1 MTGFRR
7 RSESVV
13 HQGYVWHIAR
23 AEFEA
28 PDGSVFTREVV
39 RSPGAVGIVPIVF
52 DAEGNPFVVLVWQYR
67 PPYEQSVIEIPA
79 GMRDIEGESTETV
92 AHREL
97 AEEAG
102 LAAGTMQLL
111 TRIYPSPGMT
121 DSVTTIYLATE
132 CTDVDDDRQG
142 PEEQYMEVRRVPL
155 DDAIGMVLSGEIA
168 DAKTVTG
175 LLLAERALHAG
186 DGDERTVRAP

>member
-102 LAAGTMQLL
+102 LAAGTMELL

>member
-1 MTGFRR
+1 MSGFRR
-7 RSESVV
+7 RSESAV
-13 HQGYVWHIAR
+13 HEGYVWHVAR
-23 AEFEA
+23 AQFEA
-28 PDGSVFTREVV
+28 PDGTPFTRDIV
-39 RSPGAVGIVPIVF
+39 RSPGAVGVVPVLF

-67 PPYEQSVIEIPA
+67 PPYERTVIEIPA
-79 GMRDIEGESTETV
+79 GMRDIEGESTDDV

-111 TRIYPSPGMT
+111 TEIYPSPGMT
-121 DSVTTIYLATE
+121 DSITTIYLATD
-132 CTDVDDDRQG
+132 CTDVADDRQG

-155 DDAIGMVLSGEIA
+155 DEAIAMVLSGEIA

-175 LLLAERALHAG
+175 LLLAERVLHAG

>member
-23 AEFEA
+23 AEFDA

-102 LAAGTMQLL
+102 LAAGTMELL

-132 CTDVDDDRQG
+132 CTAVDADRQG

>member
-102 LAAGTMQLL
+102 LAAGTMELL

-142 PEEQYMEVRRVPL
+142 PEEQYLEVRRVPL

>member
-102 LAAGTMQLL
+102 LAAGTMELL

-155 DDAIGMVLSGEIA
+155 DDAIGMVRSGEIA